1 MHKSYR
7 LSYLVRFKWLTQ
19 NGKLIFQ
26 SSRQGMVS
34 HIELWGWETFFS
46 ELGRFLESSGRNFS
60 TANEAYAT
68 YVLERL
74 EVCIISLNAIKL
86 NLQQL
91 RTGSLTVYRDHV
103 EQILSICRTLN

>member
-1 MHKSYR
+1 MASSFSSPVNR
-7 LSYLVRFKWLTQ
+7 
-19 NGKLIFQ
+19 NG
-26 SSRQGMVS
+26 V